1 MKRLLSVPV
10 ALVAM
15 YALVWIFSACQ
26 KDEPEAVCK
35 NTYENVDA
43 LLSEAQGKW
52 ALVSSQSGW
61 TNQTTLIEDNIRIQL
76 AQDQSMI
83 VFKNDSTVQT
93 LQFTI
98 TKTNGV
104 FEYAQKKQSDDRR
117 VLFLS
122 NGEISLCGNN
132 QLRLDNRMVDGP
144 LYVFKKVD

>member
-35 NTYENVDA
+35 NTYESVDA
-43 LLSEAQGKW
+43 LLSDAQGKW
-52 ALVSSQSGW
+52 ALVSYQSGW
-61 TNQTTLIEDNIRIQL
+61 TNQTTLIEDDIQIKL
-76 AQDQSMI
+76 AQDQSMV

-104 FEYAQKKQSDDRR
+104 FEYAQKKAIR
-117 VLFLS
+117 
-122 NGEISLCGNN
+122 
-132 QLRLDNRMVDGP
+132 
-144 LYVFKKVD
+144 